1 MKKNTLQKMILAAAL
16 LTLVSCTQDEPMEQ
30 TTALPDGVYPIT
42 FTAVQ
47 ALPEET
53 SDGVP
58 QTRVSDKN
66 DVSSWTTGDQIKVTV
81 NDGVKTQET
90 LCTMNAN
97 STISTYNPQLYW
109 QTTGE
114 HTINAWYSNI
124 SGQSTETDKSKT
136 VSLAN
141 QKLGLAYVLKAA
153 PKTANYQTTA
163 EQMELNFTHQLAK
176 IRVELT
182 GDKADDVTFVSI
194 ESYTSC
200 TVNQGTVSGTTPG
213 KIEMRKAADKTF
225 EANVVPGQAITK
237 FQINNDGKWIALKQ
251 SVTPVEGKWHKI
263 TIDVKSALINP
274 DEAGTI
280 FGDGEYL
287 ISGSGTKT
295 LTISGGSPTVILQGV
310 NINVTNGSSDEP
322 AINITGG
329 SPKIKVVGTNN
340 TLSSVKGAGI
350 AMSDN
355 ASLTIIGESQNSS
368 SLTINAASNPGWDYA
383 SCVGIGAKTGT
394 TCGDI
399 SISNITLD
407 VTGGANGAAAIGTS
421 GNGSSCGN
429 ITIRNSVIKATGG
442 EGAAAIGL
450 GYIPKGNGAP
460 STVKDISI
468 ASSKVTAIVTDD
480 GWGAIGAG
488 IGMCQLV
495 IHTYTCGKIILD
507 AKSVEDLTAFTT
519 DWKVSGTATDKGYK
533 IGKGYYSTAWGTPT
547 VSFGGLYLNGQDKT
561 QFNADGWGSW

>member
-1 MKKNTLQKMILAAAL
+1 MKKNTLQKMMLAATL

-53 SDGVP
+53 PDGVP

-124 SGQSTETDKSKT
+124 SFQSTETDERKN
-136 VSLAN
+136 VSLAD
-141 QKLGLAYVLKAA
+141 QKNGLAYVLKAA

-182 GDKADDVTFVSI
+182 GGKADDVTFVSI

-280 FGDGEYL
+280 SGDGEYL

-310 NINVTNGSSDEP
+310 DINVTDDNISKP
-322 AINITGG
+322 AIAITGG
-329 SPKIKVVGTNN
+329 SPIIKIVGTTNKLESAGSGGIM
-340 TLSSVKGAGI
+340 LSNDASV
-350 AMSDN
+350 
-355 ASLTIIGESQNSS
+355 TITGDGKEKS
-368 SLTINAASNPGWDYA
+368 SLTVKANTKSDRYNATS
-383 SCVGIGAKTGT
+383 VGIGAASNDAA
-394 TCGDI
+394 CGDI
-399 SISNITLD
+399 SISGVTLD
-407 VTGGANGAAAIGTS
+407 VTAGIYGAAIGTS
-421 GNGSSCGN
+421 GNKSSCGN
-429 ITIRNSVIKATGG
+429 ITISNSVIKATGG
-442 EGAAAIGL
+442 SGAAAIGL
-450 GYIPKGNGAP
+450 GYVAIGGGSN
-460 STVKDISI
+460 TVKDIHI
-468 ASSKVTAIVTDD
+468 TSSEVTAIVTLFYSDV
-480 GWGAIGAG
+480 GAG
-488 IGMCQLV
+488 IGTALLEAG
-495 IHTYTCGKIILD
+495 TYTCGKIILD
-507 AKSVEDLTAFTT
+507 AKSETELTVFTT
-519 DWKVSGTATDKGYK
+519 GWKLSGTATNKGYK
-533 IGKGYYSTAWGTPT
+533 IGKGAEATGYT
-547 VSFGGLYLNGQDKT
+547 VKFGGLYLNGQDKT
-561 QFNADGWGSW
+561 QFNADGWGAW